1 MERAILLFVILFSLS
16 SLANASTPN
25 AETDS
30 IILYKDVFF
39 RGTRLFPKDI
49 NGDTVRAIESRV
61 FKVLLSNDTL
71 VAVTDNPAVFPD
83 ELKKLSRGQIRMR
96 FMKKGFSLTF
106 DDNVPS
112 TVSIHATKDTLEYIR
127 DIPEPGYPYTIW
139 NGVIESF
146 KLIKINRDIRNLVR
160 TLNLEP
166 YFNLDIHT
174 IFLIHPTEIHNFWSK
189 QVGIKL
195 NEHKI
200 DAEFI
205 EYRQSDG
212 NIVKCC
218 IDTTLRY

>member
-16 SLANASTPN
+16 PLANASTPN

-30 IILYKDVFF
+30 IILYKDMFF

-96 FMKKGFSLTF
+96 FMKKGHSLTF
-106 DDNVPS
+106 DDDVPS
-112 TVSIHATKDTLEYIR
+112 TVSIHAQKDTLEYIR
-127 DIPEPGYPYTIW
+127 DIPVPGYPYTIW
-139 NGVIESF
+139 NSVIESF
-146 KLIKINRDIRNLVR
+146 ELIKINRNIRDLVR
-160 TLNLEP
+160 ALNLEP

-174 IFLIHPTEIHNFWSK
+174 IFLIHPIEISNSWAK
-189 QVGIKL
+189 EVGIKL
-195 NEHKI
+195 NERKME
-200 DAEFI
+200 AEFV
-205 EYRQSDG
+205 EYRQYDG
-212 NIVKCC
+212 SIVKVAL
-218 IDTTLRY
+218 IQQQ